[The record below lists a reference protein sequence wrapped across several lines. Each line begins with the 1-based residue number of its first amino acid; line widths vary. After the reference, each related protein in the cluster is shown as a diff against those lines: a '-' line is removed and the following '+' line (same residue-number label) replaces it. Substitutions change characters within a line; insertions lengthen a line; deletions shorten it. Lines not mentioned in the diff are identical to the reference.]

1 MFSFLHGSDSPVEV
15 KKHLIGSLNSNIR
28 NVDSYLMFFLGK
40 SLEDRF
46 VHGKSSMGAGDAAGG
61 AEGEERGEEEKREK
75 REKRAEDTP
84 HHQERQ
90 TAVNWSDSLTLLSSL
105 SNVAVK
111 KHAYNEATLVNL
123 L

>member
-1 MFSFLHGSDSPVEV
+1 MMFSFLHGSDSPVEV

-28 NVDSYLMFFLGK
+28 NVNSYLMFFLGK

-61 AEGEERGEEEKREK
+61 AEGEECGEEEK

-90 TAVNWSDSLTLLSSL
+90 TAVNWSDSLTLLSSM

-111 KHAYNEATLVNL
+111 KHAYNEATLLNL